1 MTAQVS
7 LLEYN
12 SIRHMLRET
21 YIQDNIQTVN
31 SISRWHAN
39 KRTQVVNGDAW
50 IRSCNKGES
59 SFPRRF

>member
-39 KRTQVVNGDAW
+39 KRTQVVNGDA
-50 IRSCNKGES
+50 
-59 SFPRRF
+59 